1 MSKAKTYR
9 FQEGQDYIVT
19 DPRVTRVQELRRS
32 SAASPQDHSPRRQ
45 RSRSA
50 AKSAAIRG
58 SY

>member
-1 MSKAKTYR
+1 MAKAKR
-9 FQEGQDYIVT
+9 FAFTEGQDS
-19 DPRVTRVQELRRS
+19 PRVTRVQDLRRS

-50 AKSAAIRG
+50 SRNAAIQR